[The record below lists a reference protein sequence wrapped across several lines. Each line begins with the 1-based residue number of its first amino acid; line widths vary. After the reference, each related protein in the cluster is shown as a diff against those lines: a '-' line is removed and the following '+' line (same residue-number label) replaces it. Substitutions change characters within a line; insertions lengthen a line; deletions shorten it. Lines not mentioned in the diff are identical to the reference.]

1 MTAMRCPKCRLEQ
14 MESIQAADLIVLR
27 CPVCQGVLLE
37 EGQLRALVS
46 QDLAR
51 FIEDVE
57 HHPTPD
63 ALDEARSHC
72 YACKVDMELIRG
84 PMDVFIN
91 WCASCGSIFLDQG
104 ELTSIRQHPS
114 GLR

>member
-1 MTAMRCPKCRLEQ
+1 

-27 CPVCQGVLLE
+27 CPVCQGVLLK
-37 EGQLRALVS
+37 EGQLRALIS

-72 YACKVDMELIRG
+72 YACDADMVLLKG
-84 PMDVFIN
+84 PMDVFVN
-91 WCASCGSIFLDQG
+91 WCASCGNIFLDQG
-104 ELTSIRQHPS
+104 ELTIIRQHPS

>member
-1 MTAMRCPKCRLEQ
+1 MRCPKCRLDD
-14 MESIQAADLIVLR
+14 MESIQVAGHLVLR
-27 CPVCQGVLLE
+27 CPICQGVLLK
-37 EGQLRALVS
+37 EGQLRNLVS

-51 FIEDVE
+51 FVEDIE

-63 ALDEARSHC
+63 ALDEDRSHC
-72 YACKVDMELIRG
+72 YVCDADMDLIKG

-91 WCASCGSIFLDQG
+91 WCASCGRVFLDQG

-114 GLR
+114 GFR